1 MTAFGAILGIFIII
15 ALVSWIIGYNALI
28 KYLNWVEEAWTQI
41 EVQLKRRIDAI
52 PDLIDTAQQRLKHE
66 QHTLEKIVEL
76 RSELT
81 SPQTSKFEQIKTNE
95 QLTQTLHSL
104 FALKEE
110 NPELQQ
116 DEEFLT
122 LEKTLKDSDMKLKK
136 AIKVYNNTV
145 QKYNNKI
152 QSLPANFVANIH
164 SFKGRETVDLPPEEK
179 NEVKLSS

>member
-1 MTAFGAILGIFIII
+1 MTVFGAILGILIII

-28 KYLNWVEEAWTQI
+28 KYLSWVEEAWAQI
-41 EVQLKRRIDAI
+41 EVQLKRRIDII
-52 PDLIDTAQQRLKHE
+52 PDLIDIAQQRVKHE
-66 QHTLEKIVEL
+66 QHTLERIVEL

-81 SPQTSKFEQIKTNE
+81 SPQTSKFEQIETNE

-110 NPELQQ
+110 NNELEQ
-116 DEEFLT
+116 DKDFLS
-122 LEKTLKDSDMKLKK
+122 LEKSLKDSDIKLKK

-152 QSLPANFVANIH
+152 QSIPANFVANIH
-164 SFKGRETVDLPPEEK
+164 SFKVRDTVDIPQNEK
-179 NEVKLSS
+179 NDVKLSS